1 MATLVRMSNRPEL
14 NVDARMEFGHVHE
27 DTRVIAC
34 AVAAA
39 RLHQLRIPRE
49 LGLGHG
55 PKGLMAAHYHPTD
68 QQCVDKAAIADVAA
82 QRRLPISQLNWC
94 QANVQSAAR

>member
-68 QQCVDKAAIADVAA
+68 QQCVDKAAI
-82 QRRLPISQLNWC
+82 QLNWC